1 MEIVSIL
8 MVLKSWD
15 KIKSFYM
22 QIIGM
27 NKLDWI
33 LLKNQ
38 VWRYWSKQD
47 MRKLW
52 VNNKGVILVVDIS
65 PEIQNSTW

>member
-52 VNNKGVILVVDIS
+52 VNNKGVILVVDVS

>member
-15 KIKSFYM
+15 KIKSFYL
-22 QIIGM
+22 QIVGM
-27 NKLDWI
+27 NKVDRI

-38 VWRYWSKQD
+38 VRRYWSKQD

-52 VNNKGVILVVDIS
+52 VNNKGVILVADVS